1 SARATPASSRTSVI
15 RGASDSAC
23 LRRSSEERDAR
34 RVPSSPTRETATAA
48 EVSRARTATR
58 PGYYGGGT
66 APRRRSAPQH
76 PEVDTGPARPD
87 GAHGRGPRPGLGIA
101 VGVLLGA
108 RGAPRALQVDL
119 QAVVGERLGEAA
131 PPLHDRHGVLERG
144 VEVQRVEL
152 AQAAE
157 TVGVDVHE
165 PRTARAVL

>member
-1 SARATPASSRTSVI
+1 DAACR
-15 RGASDSAC
+15 RGAA
-23 LRRSSEERDAR
+23 EERDAR
-34 RVPSSPTRETATAA
+34 RGPSSPTRETATAA

-108 RGAPRALQVDL
+108 RGAPRAPPVDL
-119 QAVVGERLGEAA
+119 HAVVVESPGEAA
-131 PPLHDRHGVLERG
+131 PPILDSH
-144 VEVQRVEL
+144 
-152 AQAAE
+152 
-157 TVGVDVHE
+157 
-165 PRTARAVL
+165 AVLARC